1 MVALQRI
8 EAGRLRLAVKTQG
21 EQARDGDLLP
31 SR

>member
-1 MVALQRI
+1 MQTVWGSSEIDSHRK
-8 EAGRLRLAVKTQG
+8 RNG